1 MLDVLFIEEPTVAA
15 ALLQPIRLDIVKRL
29 AQPRS
34 CPELAQLLNVPTQ
47 QVNYHMRK
55 LTEAGLV
62 DRINERRVRGTV
74 EGIYQARAA
83 SYWLSPNLV
92 GRLGA
97 RKTINEAGLSYLLS
111 LAEDLQSDVAK
122 LANAPEPQPSLG
134 VSAYVELQD
143 PQKRAEF
150 LAEVQEVLQTL
161 ARKYRATGRSKEQN
175 SYRLLLACYENP
187 NHPNPAKQ

>member
-62 DRINERRVRGTV
+62 DRIDEH
-74 EGIYQARAA
+74 
-83 SYWLSPNLV
+83 L
-92 GRLGA
+92 
-97 RKTINEAGLSYLLS
+97 
-111 LAEDLQSDVAK
+111 
-122 LANAPEPQPSLG
+122 
-134 VSAYVELQD
+134 
-143 PQKRAEF
+143 
-150 LAEVQEVLQTL
+150 
-161 ARKYRATGRSKEQN
+161 EQ
-175 SYRLLLACYENP
+175 
-187 NHPNPAKQ
+187 